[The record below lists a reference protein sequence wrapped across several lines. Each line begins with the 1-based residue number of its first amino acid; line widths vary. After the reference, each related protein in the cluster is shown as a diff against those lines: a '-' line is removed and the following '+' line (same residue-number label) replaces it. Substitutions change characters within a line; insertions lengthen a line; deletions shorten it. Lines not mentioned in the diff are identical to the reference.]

1 MADEIFASPR
11 LAAIYDALDPHR
23 DDLDAYVDLAGEFG
37 ARSVLDVGCGTGTL
51 AVMLAARGIDA
62 VGVDPAGA
70 SLDVARTKPGSE
82 RVRWIQGTAAALP
95 ELSVDLAVMT
105 ANVAQVFLTDEDF
118 TLSLRGIRAAL
129 RPCGRLVFEIRD
141 PERQA
146 WLGWNREQTFTSTV
160 IDGVGRV
167 DAWCDLLSVEADLV
181 SFRWSHAFATDGQ
194 VVTSDSTLRFRDR
207 AAVMECLDASGFVLE
222 DVREAP
228 DRPGREL
235 VFIAT
240 IRGGHG
246 A

>member
-1 MADEIFASPR
+1 MPDDIFASPR
-11 LAAIYDALDPHR
+11 RAAIYDALDPDR
-23 DDLDAYVDLAGEFG
+23 SDLDAYVRITAEYG
-37 ARSVLDVGCGTGTL
+37 ARRVLDLGCGTGSF

-70 SLDVARTKPGSE
+70 SLDVARAKPGAE
-82 RVRWIQGTAAALP
+82 RVRWIHGTAAALP

-118 TLSLRGIRAAL
+118 TLSLRGIRGAL
-129 RPCGRLVFEIRD
+129 HPRGRLVFEVRD
-141 PERQA
+141 PARQA
-146 WLGWNREQTFTSTV
+146 WLGWNREQTFASTV

-167 DAWCDLLSVEADLV
+167 DAWCDLLSVVADMV

-194 VVTSDSTLRFRDR
+194 VVTSDSMLRFRDR
-207 AAVMECLDASGFVLE
+207 AAVVECLDTSGFVLE

-235 VFIAT
+235 VFIASVH
-240 IRGGHG
+240 GGHG